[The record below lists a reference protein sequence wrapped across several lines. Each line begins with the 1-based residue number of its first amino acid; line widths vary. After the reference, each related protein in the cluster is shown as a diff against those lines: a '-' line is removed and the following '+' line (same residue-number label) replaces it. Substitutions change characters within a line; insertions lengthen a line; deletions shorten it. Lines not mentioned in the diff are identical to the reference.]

1 MRRVESLEKTLMLGA
16 IGSRRRRGQQ
26 RMRWLDGI
34 TDSMDVSLSELRELM
49 MDREAWS
56 AAIHGV
62 IKSRT
67 WLSDWTELIMIF
79 FRGTIISIAL
89 NLETLYLKGIWRL
102 TKTDWAYYLTWHII
116 FSYYFGIILDI
127 LFHFNLSFIEVTLA
141 FNIKFNVYIIFILL
155 CTLQNNDH
163 IILKSLTSHFLSFL
177 TFGALCSC
185 RVSAMCQALC

>member
-1 MRRVESLEKTLMLGA
+1 
-16 IGSRRRRGQQ
+16 
-26 RMRWLDGI
+26 
-34 TDSMDVSLSELRELM
+34 
-49 MDREAWS
+49 
-56 AAIHGV
+56 
-62 IKSRT
+62 
-67 WLSDWTELIMIF
+67 MIF

-116 FSYYFGIILDI
+116 WPFYFGIILDI

-185 RVSAMCQALC
+185 RVLCARYCVRRWVCNGELIWFLHYINYHLLTGAEHGSSRNWVKISTFCQ